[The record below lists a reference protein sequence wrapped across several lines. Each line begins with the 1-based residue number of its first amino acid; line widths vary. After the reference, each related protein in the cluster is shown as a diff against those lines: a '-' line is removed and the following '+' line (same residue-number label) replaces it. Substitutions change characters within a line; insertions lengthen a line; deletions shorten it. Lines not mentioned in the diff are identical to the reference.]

1 MDNLKEDTVVK
12 FVFTKTK
19 SWEIFKKYWLLTHLA
34 PAPFDQ
40 TYIEPPTLFQN
51 PIPKKNRDG
60 NKEDFFS
67 HLTFIWIFC
76 LLYSALISYQV
87 YLTSTGGKA
96 RHQIFPSWKPTWV
109 ASLYFSFFYKRVP
122 LCGGVKPH
130 IAARDIGLP
139 SLSRHS
145 TVNLIS
151 VFYWIHCYQKM
162 WPIWRQDRKEIHKSI
177 IIIKQ
182 K

>member
-1 MDNLKEDTVVK
+1 MFLLKQRVGRSSKNTD
-12 FVFTKTK
+12 F
-19 SWEIFKKYWLLTHLA
+19 LLTWLQLHL
-34 PAPFDQ
+34 
-40 TYIEPPTLFQN
+40 IKLTLN
-51 PIPKKNRDG
+51 PQHYSRTPSPKRIGMETKRI
-60 NKEDFFS
+60 FFS

-162 WPIWRQDRKEIHKSI
+162 WPIWRQERKEIHKSI